1 MVKKKIVAAAVTF
14 PPNKNKLHQIGF
26 CEMMSIMDRMGG
38 WNKVGS
44 PEIQGG
50 DSANRMNKVSETME
64 KYHGIHAPGLHL
76 YVYGFATA
84 LGEQGKGYGK
94 QLMTFLVESAN
105 RMKVPVY
112 LECSGEKNERFYG
125 RNGFE
130 VVKRHPIEYKNQ
142 SFDPDG
148 LGGLSAMYRRL
159 PLSAD
164 SDS

>member
-1 MVKKKIVAAAVTF
+1 
-14 PPNKNKLHQIGF
+14 
-26 CEMMSIMDRMGG
+26 MGG
-38 WNKVGS
+38 WNKVAS

-50 DSANRMNKVSETME
+50 DSAKRMNKVNQTME
-64 KYHGIHAPGLHL
+64 KYHGVHAPGRHV
-76 YVYGFATA
+76 YVYAFATCIR
-84 LGEQGKGYGK
+84 EQGKGYGR
-94 QLMTFLVESAN
+94 QLMTFPVESAK
-105 RMKVPVY
+105 RMNVPLY

-130 VVKRHPIEYKNQ
+130 VVRRHPIEYKNQ